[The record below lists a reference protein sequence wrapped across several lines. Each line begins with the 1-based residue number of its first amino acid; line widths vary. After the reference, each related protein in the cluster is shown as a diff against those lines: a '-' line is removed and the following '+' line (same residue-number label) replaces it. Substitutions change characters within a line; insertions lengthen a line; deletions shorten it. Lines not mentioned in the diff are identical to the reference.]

1 MSLNISCGYLHTI
14 QRMADDIWADP
25 MKNNDLIADVIT
37 AKAVL
42 ENQSVNFTEITGTKN
57 QELRVEWLTKCDI
70 TVGACSDDCT
80 IDGADASPACKD
92 YEIGCLYETEF
103 KVPLRAYRD
112 RTIEMQQ
119 SIAFQKLAH
128 MMALDERIAQYVI
141 AGLVT
146 NAGDNLF
153 PGGVGDAD
161 PGITYIAPQYWDD
174 AIWGYFDQV
183 RRLNKFRNPYLIT
196 GNNLYQL
203 LFNRPLESANAQ
215 GGAAN
220 VRKINTLRVY
230 QDPENIEAHAPGQT
244 FLVHKTAVALLNK
257 AWNKINPINAEVKAG
272 QYWEWSEESKNL
284 PGVFYDFTMKETCSG
299 NDFYQAFKIKFHG
312 LFAANPFPCHD
323 DNTGVLVFECGT
335 VTSHAHDAVEPA

>member
-1 MSLNISCGYLHTI
+1 MSLDITCGYLHTI

-37 AKAVL
+37 TKAVL

-57 QELRVEWLTKCDI
+57 QELRVEWLKKCDI

-80 IDGADASPACKD
+80 IDGEDADPTCKD

-128 MMALDERIAQYVI
+128 MLALDERLTQYVI
-141 AGLVT
+141 AGIHSA
-146 NAGDNLF
+146 AGTNLF
-153 PGGVGDAD
+153 TGGVGTVA
-161 PGITYIAPQYWDD
+161 GTTTTIASQYWDD

-220 VRKINTLRVY
+220 VRKINTLRTY
-230 QDPENIEAHAPGQT
+230 QDPENIEDHAASHT
-244 FLVHKTAVALLNK
+244 FLIHKTAVAFLNK
-257 AWNKINPINAEVKAG
+257 AWNRINPINAEVKAG

-284 PGVFYDFTMKETCSG
+284 PGVFYDFTMKETCVG
-299 NDFYQAFKIKFHG
+299 NDFYQAYKIKLHG
-312 LFAANPFPCHD
+312 LFAVNPFPCD
-323 DNTGVLVFECGT
+323 EDNTGVLAFVC
-335 VTSHAHDAVEPA
+335 A

>member
-1 MSLNISCGYLHTI
+1 
-14 QRMADDIWADP
+14 
-25 MKNNDLIADVIT
+25 
-37 AKAVL
+37 
-42 ENQSVNFTEITGTKN
+42 
-57 QELRVEWLTKCDI
+57 
-70 TVGACSDDCT
+70 
-80 IDGADASPACKD
+80 
-92 YEIGCLYETEF
+92 
-103 KVPLRAYRD
+103 
-112 RTIEMQQ
+112 MQQ

>member
-1 MSLNISCGYLHTI
+1 
-14 QRMADDIWADP
+14 

-70 TVGACSDDCT
+70 SVGACSDDCT
-80 IDGADASPACKD
+80 IDGADAQPQCKD